1 MKDDVIRIDIGNIL
15 KDVMKQW
22 WAILCFAVGLALLV
36 HTFFNG
42 IYTPKYTTRATYAIA
57 TKEYVSGS
65 EMDITNVSETANRF
79 SQILKSN
86 ILRNKVAEVTKMN
99 ITASIE
105 VNVIQDTNIVEIV
118 VTDSSPMKSYNT
130 MLAYINNYD
139 QVSNYAFE
147 NVIMN
152 ELQHPAIPAAPS
164 NHSDAQKYSKYA
176 LAAGVIIGVLY
187 VSFFS
192 LLKDTIKNEADAK
205 NKIDASLLGT
215 IPHERKKRKRKT
227 DTVVAMRINNPIL
240 SLRYVEANRMLAA
253 RIQNKMDAKNKKVVL
268 ITSVA
273 ENEGKSTVAANIAIA
288 MAQNGAKVLLADF
301 DFRKPSIYK
310 ILDYKKEDIKNF
322 SDQFEKQI
330 VIKKSKRDKIY
341 TLLNAEPLD
350 HMEKYFNNGYIQKI
364 MDSLR
369 KDYDYIVIDTPPMGN
384 LADVEISAVISDAS
398 ILVVREDMVEAKE
411 INDAIDILNETNSK
425 VLGIVFND
433 ETNLFGDKI
442 GYGRG
447 YGNGGYYRYREGGS
461 YGKS

>member
-1 MKDDVIRIDIGNIL
+1 MRDDTIRIDIGNIL

-22 WAILCFAVGLALLV
+22 WAILCFAAGLALLV
-36 HTFFNG
+36 YTFFNG
-42 IYTPKYTTRATYAIA
+42 IYSPRYTTKATYAIA
-57 TKEYVSGS
+57 TKEYISGS

-86 ILRNKVAEVTKMN
+86 ILRNKVAEITETN

-105 VNVIQDTNIVEIV
+105 VNVVSDTNIVEII

-130 MLAYINNYD
+130 MLAYINNYN
-139 QVSNYAFE
+139 QVSNYAFQ

-152 ELQHPAIPAAPS
+152 ELQHPGIPVAPS
-164 NHSDAQKYSKYA
+164 NHSDAQKYAKYS

-187 VSFFS
+187 VAFFS
-192 LLKDTIKNEADAK
+192 MLKDTIKNESDAK
-205 NKIDASLLGT
+205 SKIDASLLGT
-215 IPHERKKRKRKT
+215 IPHEGKKKKKKS
-227 DTVVAMRINNPIL
+227 DTVLAMRITNPVL
-240 SLRYVEANRMLAA
+240 SLRYVEANRMLAS
-253 RIQNKMDAKNKKVVL
+253 RIQNKLDAMNKKVMQ

-273 ENEGKSTVAANIAIA
+273 ENEGKSTVATNIAIA
-288 MAQNGAKVLLADF
+288 MAQNGAKVLLIDF

-310 ILDYKKEDIKNF
+310 ILDYKKEDIK
-322 SDQFEKQI
+322 SYADQFEKQI

-341 TLLNAEPLD
+341 TLLNSEPLE
-350 HMEKYFNNGYIQKI
+350 HMERYFNNGYIQRI
-364 MDSLR
+364 MKSLR

-384 LADVEISAVISDAS
+384 LADVEISAVISDAN

-425 VLGIVFND
+425 VLGTVFND
-433 ETNLFGDKI
+433 ETNLLGDKI
-442 GYGRG
+442 GYGYG
-447 YGNGGYYRYREGGS
+447 YGNGGYYHYRGGS